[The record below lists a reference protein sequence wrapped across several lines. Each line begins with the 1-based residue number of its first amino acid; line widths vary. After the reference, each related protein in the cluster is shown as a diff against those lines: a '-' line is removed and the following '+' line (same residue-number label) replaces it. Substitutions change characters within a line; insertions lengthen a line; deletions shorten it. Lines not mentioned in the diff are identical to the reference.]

1 MALPL
6 FKHFHV
12 AGSYCPPQSV
22 ALALAFRFRRRSGK
36 KLKTDGF
43 YVGSGLE
50 KVRKVGMIKV
60 LELGHVPDSL
70 RVHEI
75 TSENSWKKHRET
87 VGKKR
92 RKKSETARINLN
104 YPGEGKKR
112 QNDRI
117 T

>member
-1 MALPL
+1 M
-6 FKHFHV
+6 
-12 AGSYCPPQSV
+12 
-22 ALALAFRFRRRSGK
+22 
-36 KLKTDGF
+36 
-43 YVGSGLE
+43 E
-50 KVRKVGMIKV
+50 KVRKVGMIKL

-92 RKKSETARINLN
+92 RKKPETARINLN

>member
-1 MALPL
+1 MVALPL

-36 KLKTDGF
+36 KLKTDWF
-43 YVGSGLE
+43 YVESGLE
-50 KVRKVGMIKV
+50 KVRKVGMIKL

-75 TSENSWKKHRET
+75 TSENSWKKTSGNSREKT
-87 VGKKR
+87 SEKVRDGQNQPKLPWR
-92 RKKSETARINLN
+92 R
-104 YPGEGKKR
+104 
-112 QNDRI
+112 
-117 T
+117 